1 MNISVGSVDTCFK
14 TVCVRVKIV
23 RKFPASVRT
32 LKAVRSVKN
41 HYSRYRQFGN
51 LQEVLHVFNNEG
63 LDNSS
68 PSSGTTTTTHN
79 GDSCSNERASH
90 LPKVVFR

>member
-1 MNISVGSVDTCFK
+1 MTVNISVGSVGTCFK
-14 TVCVRVKIV
+14 TVCVCVKIV

-32 LKAVRSVKN
+32 LKAVSSVKN

-63 LDNSS
+63 LDNKQSIVRDH
-68 PSSGTTTTTHN
+68 HN
-79 GDSCSNERASH
+79 NTQWR
-90 LPKVVFR
+90 LLQ